1 MLQSFV
7 ETVRAIVP
15 LCVMLTCLVLLTLFH
30 AAVNDA
36 KDRPLTIAIR
46 PLIAFAPADLSI
58 FIRLI
63 PDPRDRQL
71 RVWTD
76 GLNYSRSS
84 EWSIEGAQSP
94 KSFTVEWRRVFGGE
108 YDVIASVS
116 DSLHVIRASAA
127 QRVILSN
134 P

>member
-1 MLQSFV
+1 M
-7 ETVRAIVP
+7 TRALVP
-15 LCVMLTCLVLLTLFH
+15 FCTLITCLVLLTLFH

-36 KDRPLTIAIR
+36 KDRPLTISVR
-46 PLIAFAPADLSI
+46 PRIAFAPADLTI

-63 PDPRDRQL
+63 PQSSDRTV

-84 EWSIEGAQSP
+84 EWTIEGEQAP
-94 KSFTVEWRRVFGGE
+94 KAFTVDWRRVFPGDD
-108 YDVIASVS
+108 YDIVASVS
-116 DSLHVIRASAA
+116 DSLHVIRASAV
-127 QRVILSN
+127 QRVILQS